1 MQGKNYLFQF
11 TKFKCNNR
19 NPIIQIQIQLLIR
32 LISVK
37 FSYVCMI
44 VANIIVTQLRD
55 EEYTLSHA
63 LMIAMKRANPLR
75 EKRTI
80 QPL

>member
-1 MQGKNYLFQF
+1 
-11 TKFKCNNR
+11 
-19 NPIIQIQIQLLIR
+19 
-32 LISVK
+32 
-37 FSYVCMI
+37 MI

>member
-1 MQGKNYLFQF
+1 MY
-11 TKFKCNNR
+11 TCKC
-19 NPIIQIQIQLLIR
+19 LT
-32 LISVK
+32 
-37 FSYVCMI
+37 M
-44 VANIIVTQLRD
+44 VTQLRD

-63 LMIAMKRANPLR
+63 LMIVMKRANPLR

>member
-1 MQGKNYLFQF
+1 M
-11 TKFKCNNR
+11 
-19 NPIIQIQIQLLIR
+19 
-32 LISVK
+32 
-37 FSYVCMI
+37 
-44 VANIIVTQLRD
+44 VTQLRD

-63 LMIAMKRANPLR
+63 LMIAMKRANTLR